1 MFKIINKLLTLKNII
16 SSVYIA
22 YNLIFYVYNCAI
34 KIEIIV
40 SNLIFFF
47 ISILINII

>member
-1 MFKIINKLLTLKNII
+1 MFKVINKLLTLKNI

-22 YNLIFYVYNCAI
+22 YNLIFYVYNCTI

-40 SNLIFFF
+40 LNLLFFYIYF
-47 ISILINII
+47 N